1 MSSGHTTRRLI
12 WCVAARPPVSPAGPR
27 TVRAPVCCRAFPLQG
42 TCVTALGSP
51 PPLRFVES
59 QDQPLGADEPWDNLW
74 PVVRLPSFHAASDC
88 RHAYTSRGS
97 RARVTVT
104 PLANVPPHRYPNDHF
119 AATQGDTN
127 PPATENLSPVW
138 SDSRDFGSGSETD
151 FDTSEQSDRPLP
163 SYAEVGRRPPSD
175 AHGVSEGNNRLQTH
189 QCIKREHSQ
198 DRMAQSGQMGG
209 GRFQEEKFAVGASLV
224 GLTTSSLRALRPRFS
239 FLGLPPHATLY
250 ASTHA
255 ATPPCG

>member
-1 MSSGHTTRRLI
+1 
-12 WCVAARPPVSPAGPR
+12 
-27 TVRAPVCCRAFPLQG
+27 
-42 TCVTALGSP
+42 
-51 PPLRFVES
+51 
-59 QDQPLGADEPWDNLW
+59 
-74 PVVRLPSFHAASDC
+74 VVRLPSFHAASDC

-104 PLANVPPHRYPNDHF
+104 QLANVPPHRYPNDHF

-198 DRMAQSGQMGG
+198 DQMAQSGQMGG

-255 ATPPCG
+255 ATPTCG